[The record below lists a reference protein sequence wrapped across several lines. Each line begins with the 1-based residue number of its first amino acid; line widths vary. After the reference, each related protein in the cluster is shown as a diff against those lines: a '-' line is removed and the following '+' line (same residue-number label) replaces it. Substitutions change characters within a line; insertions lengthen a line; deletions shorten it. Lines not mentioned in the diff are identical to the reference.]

1 MRPGASA
8 IVGAVILPLLGAC
21 DGAEQEEQPVV
32 AEPEDP
38 EPRDRPDVLAEADLT
53 GDPPTELQI
62 DDVVIGE
69 GEPVGAGDTVS
80 VHYVGVGWSTRDEF
94 GTSWERGQPLS
105 FTIGAGNVIA
115 GWDQGV
121 EGMQVGGRR
130 TLTIPPDLAYGDRGV
145 DGVIAPGETLVFVV
159 DLVAADRDG

>member
-1 MRPGASA
+1 MRRGASA
-8 IVGAVILPLLGAC
+8 FIGAVVLLLLGAC

-32 AEPEDP
+32 DETEDP

-62 DDVVIGE
+62 DDVELGE

-94 GTSWERGQPLS
+94 DASWERRQPLA
-105 FTIGAGNVIA
+105 FTLGAGHVIE
-115 GWDQGV
+115 GWDRGV
-121 EGMQVGGRR
+121 EGMRVGGRR
-130 TLTIPPDLAYGDRGV
+130 TLTIPPGLAYGDRGV

-159 DLVAADRDG
+159 DLLAVDRGR